1 MKEQGRNSQDQI
13 NKEEMRK
20 LPDKEFRV
28 TIVKMIQN
36 LENRTE
42 IMKESM
48 STFNKDPKEIKNKQ
62 RWTT

>member
-62 RWTT
+62 R

>member
-1 MKEQGRNSQDQI
+1 
-13 NKEEMRK
+13 MRK

-62 RWTT
+62 R